1 MNSTTFHEASRF
13 PRFILII
20 LIFQFIVMTLIMNKE
35 GSFDMAVVYITVP
48 LILLFTFSVFKLKL
62 NKNNLEYSFFP
73 FTFQPKKIVWDD
85 IQQIQFIKAD
95 PLFDF
100 GGWGIRLSKKYG
112 VAYIMGNNDI
122 LFLTLKNGKKRSFSI
137 KDKEL
142 LIRFFD
148 ENGIDYR

>member
-1 MNSTTFHEASRF
+1 MSSPTFQESSCF

-20 LIFQFIVMTLIMNKE
+20 LIFQLIVMTLILTKE
-35 GSFDMAVVYITVP
+35 GNFDMTIIYITVP
-48 LILLFTFSVFKLKL
+48 LILLFTFSIFKLKL
-62 NKNNLEYSFFP
+62 DKNNLEYSFFP
-73 FTFQPKKIVWDD
+73 FTFKTKKISWDD

-137 KDKEL
+137 KDKEN
-142 LIRFFD
+142 LIAFFD
-148 ENGIDYR
+148 ENEIDYR